1 MKKINEKCNLSDSTS
16 FIGCKQSGEAR
27 RKKRRKAM
35 KEKFK
40 KYLEEQFRAIRPTL
54 AAMQY
59 REETLSNLLDR
70 AQELKI
76 KGIDD
81 EDLIFDMCI
90 EELGDFA
97 STIKAF
103 DIKEIKTDAAKRK
116 ISLDAIIALAV
127 MALLTATYL
136 VVGLAADMWHPGWLI
151 MVGGVFAGIIV
162 IVGFASVKLI
172 KNKKFLPFRAMVA
185 ACEVLISVFVFLVL
199 QLVVGLEGSW
209 MTFLA
214 MVALI
219 AGVDTAIAFS
229 TNSKTKWFELPAFV
243 EIFGVMLFVILGITL
258 TNFWHP
264 GWVLCLIGVLFAIG
278 EAVAIAIKSNKEKA
292 ADEDEKIVKKYK
304 KEDESY
310 WTAWKD

>member
-1 MKKINEKCNLSDSTS
+1 MVVSKAGKPEGS
-16 FIGCKQSGEAR
+16 
-27 RKKRRKAM
+27 KRRKAM

-81 EDLIFDMCI
+81 EELVFDMCI
-90 EELGDFA
+90 VELGDFS
-97 STIKAF
+97 STLKAF
-103 DIKEIKTDAAKRK
+103 DIKEIKTDAVKRK
-116 ISLDAIIALAV
+116 ISLGAIIALAV
-127 MALLTATYL
+127 MAILTATYL
-136 VVGLAADMWHPGWLI
+136 VVGLAADLWHPGWLI

-162 IVGFASVKLI
+162 NVGFASVKLI
-172 KNKKFLPFRAMVA
+172 KNKKFLPVRAMVA
-185 ACEVLISVFVFLVL
+185 AGEILISVFVFLVL

-214 MVALI
+214 MIALV

-229 TNSKTKWFELPAFV
+229 TNSKIKWFELPAFV
-243 EIFGVMLFVILGITL
+243 EIFGVMLFVILGITI

-264 GWVLCLIGVLFAIG
+264 GWVLCLIGVIFAIG
-278 EAVAIAIKSNKEKA
+278 EGVAFVIKNNKEKA
-292 ADEDEKIVKKYK
+292 AAEDEKIVKKYK

-310 WTAWKD
+310 WTAWKG